1 MSRISS
7 VTQCILAGKDGW
19 KLTGQWFSF
28 ITKVKDAVYTRW
40 YLRAAFYAL
49 IIAAVF
55 VTWLA
60 LDGDSVAFVYSEF

>member
-1 MSRISS
+1 M
-7 VTQCILAGKDGW
+7 
-19 KLTGQWFSF
+19 TGQWFSF

-60 LDGDSVAFVYSEF
+60 LDDDSVAFVYSEF